1 MDIKILRTIPLSKIL
16 EDVMNGKKH
25 IDDNIDPFSFWMI
38 DTGDT
43 IKIEDQ
49 CWFNFNREK
58 NGVGIVSLLEHWLE
72 IHNISN
78 HKISSDAQKIIQP
91 IYNDY
96 EKIQLKNAL
105 EKSLNNESILYNKIK
120 I

>member
-1 MDIKILRTIPLSKIL
+1 MDVEILKTIPLTQIL
-16 EDVMNGKKH
+16 EEVMDGKKY
-25 IDDNIDPFSFWMI
+25 IYENIDPVSFWKI

-43 IKIEDQ
+43 IKINDQ
-49 CWFNFNREK
+49 QWFNFNREK

-72 IHNISN
+72 LHNISN
-78 HKISSDAQKIIQP
+78 HKISSDAIKIIQP

-96 EKIQLKNAL
+96 KKIQFKNVL
-105 EKSLNNESILYNKIK
+105 EKSLFNQSILHKKIK